1 MGFCCIYIYLYSTLG
16 GLISGMFHPI
26 LGGNSWHFT
35 WKNSNRIGNNQSQ
48 KWAKLRKIGWFLLLD
63 VKSKKKKL
71 LQ

>member
-1 MGFCCIYIYLYSTLG
+1 LG

-35 WKNSNRIGNNQSQ
+35 WKKSNRIGNNQSQ

-63 VKSKKKKL
+63 VKSKKKNYYSNMYIFPPIVMI
-71 LQ
+71 